1 MSIVDRYL
9 AKEIM
14 RHFAVVLAMVVCIYM
29 AVDFFENIDAFM
41 AKNVPFSTIATFF
54 LNKIPFVIA
63 QITPL
68 GILLAVLIAF
78 GLMSKNNEIIALKS
92 SGISIYSLVRPL
104 LGIGMLASL
113 FLFFLAEVI
122 VPVTMDT
129 VNRIWIEDVRNEKV
143 VISREKDI
151 WIKGKRSIM
160 HIKYYNPKEKAIYG
174 ITVNHFDDHFNLVK
188 RIDAQKGVFQERTWL
203 MREKEMAPD
212 SARSFKV
219 FQGPTWLLQEIMEQ
233 TLDKR
238 SGQYQVTLKKRKI
251 ENLKFIP
258 DDLKQVIK
266 KSEEMNFKELLEY
279 IRKVEAEGYDAT
291 GYRVDLYGKT
301 ALPFVCIIMVLVGTG
316 IGVREKVKE
325 GLPISV
331 TYGIGI
337 AFLYW
342 VFYSFCVSLGYGEM
356 LPPFIAAWTANLLF
370 LCVGTILLLNAE

>member
-1 MSIVDRYL
+1 
-9 AKEIM
+9 M
-14 RHFAVVLAMVVCIYM
+14 RHFGMVLAMVVCIYM
-29 AVDFFENIDAFM
+29 AVDFFENIDSFID
-41 AKNVPFSTIATFF
+41 KNLPLPTISAFF
-54 LNKIPFVIA
+54 LNKIPFVVA
-63 QITPL
+63 QITPV

-92 SGISIYSLVRPL
+92 SGISIYSLVRPS
-104 LGIGMLASL
+104 LGIGILVSI

-122 VPVTMDT
+122 VPATMET
-129 VNRIWIEDVRNEKV
+129 VNRIWIEDVRGEKSV
-143 VISREKDI
+143 MSREKDI
-151 WIKGKRSIM
+151 WIKQERSIM
-160 HIKYYNPKEKAIYG
+160 HIKYYNSKEKAIYG
-174 ITVNHFDDHFNLVK
+174 ITVNHFDDDFNLVR
-188 RIDAQKGVFQERTWL
+188 RIDAQKGVFYEQTWL
-203 MREKEMAPD
+203 MQEKEISRD
-212 SARSFKV
+212 GTRRLKI
-219 FQGPTWLLQEIMEQ
+219 FQESRWVLQEIMEQ
-233 TLDKR
+233 SLDKR
-238 SGQYQVTLKKRKI
+238 SGQYQVMVKKRKI

-258 DDLKQVIK
+258 DDLTQVIK

-291 GYRVDLYGKT
+291 SYRVDLYGKT

-331 TYGIGI
+331 TFGIGI
-337 AFLYW
+337 ALLYW

>member
-1 MSIVDRYL
+1 MSILDRYL

-14 RHFAVVLAMVVCIYM
+14 RHFGVVLAMVVCIYM
-29 AVDFFENIDAFM
+29 AVDFFENIDRFI
-41 AKNVPFSTIATFF
+41 AKNLPFSTIAAFF
-54 LNKIPFVIA
+54 LNKIPFVVA
-63 QITPL
+63 QITPV

-92 SGISIYSLVRPL
+92 SGISIYSLVRPS
-104 LGIGMLASL
+104 LGIGILVSL

-129 VNRIWIEDVRNEKV
+129 ANRIWIEDVRSEKV
-143 VISREKDI
+143 VMLREKDI

-174 ITVNHFDDHFNLVK
+174 ITVNHFDDEFNLIK
-188 RIDAQKGVFQERTWL
+188 RIDAKKGVFQE
-203 MREKEMAPD
+203 PD
-212 SARSFKV
+212 WF
-219 FQGPTWLLQEIMEQ
+219 LYEIMEQ
-233 TLDKR
+233 RLNRKN
-238 SGQYQVTLKKRKI
+238 GQYDMTSAENKV
-251 ENLKFIP
+251 ENLEFIP

-266 KSEEMNFKELLEY
+266 KSEEMNFKELLKY

-291 GYRVDLYGKT
+291 SYRVDLYGKT

-370 LCVGTILLLNAE
+370 LCGGIILLVNAE

>member
-1 MSIVDRYL
+1 
-9 AKEIM
+9 M
-14 RHFAVVLAMVVCIYM
+14 RHFGVVLAMVVCIYM
-29 AVDFFENIDAFM
+29 AVDFFENIDRFI
-41 AKNVPFSTIATFF
+41 AKNIPFSTIATFF

-63 QITPL
+63 QITPV

-92 SGISIYSLVRPL
+92 SGISIYSLVRPS
-104 LGIGMLASL
+104 LGIGILVSL
-113 FLFFLAEVI
+113 LLFFLAEVI

-129 VNRIWIEDVRNEKV
+129 VNRIWIEDVKSEKV

-174 ITVNHFDDHFNLVK
+174 ITVNHFDDHFNLIK
-188 RIDAQKGVFQERTWL
+188 RIDAQKGVFQE
-203 MREKEMAPD
+203 
-212 SARSFKV
+212 
-219 FQGPTWLLQEIMEQ
+219 PTWLLHGIMEQ

-258 DDLKQVIK
+258 DDLKRVIK
-266 KSEEMNFKELLEY
+266 KSEEMNFKELMEY

-356 LPPFIAAWTANLLF
+356 LPPFIAAWMANLLF
-370 LCVGTILLLNAE
+370 LCGGIILLVNAE